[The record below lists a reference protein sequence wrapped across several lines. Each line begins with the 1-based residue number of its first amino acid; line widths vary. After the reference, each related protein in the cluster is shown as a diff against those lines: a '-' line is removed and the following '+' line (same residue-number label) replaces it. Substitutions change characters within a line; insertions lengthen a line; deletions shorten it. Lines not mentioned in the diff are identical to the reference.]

1 MVGIQNRHSLS
12 WSFCNKNPIITLPCR
27 CTTIPFNAI
36 QTHQQDIA
44 RNRVDISRNLESI
57 AIATINSPKE
67 SIVVG
72 RFACCFGQDG
82 STLIER
88 PQSPV

>member
-1 MVGIQNRHSLS
+1 MQHKSPLMQCKISEQGI
-12 WSFCNKNPIITLPCR
+12 P
-27 CTTIPFNAI
+27 
-36 QTHQQDIA
+36 

-57 AIATINSPKE
+57 AIAAINTQKE

-88 PQSPV
+88 LQSLV